1 MDCRTGC
8 GACCIAPAIVM
19 PYHGMPAGKPAGVR
33 CVHLQDDYRCAIFD
47 NPLRPAVCADFLAE
61 PAICGN
67 NAQEA
72 MQILTQL
79 EASSAPMP
87 GLRESRSND

>member
-1 MDCRTGC
+1 VECRTGC

-33 CVHLQDDYRCAIFD
+33 CAHLQVDHACAIFD
-47 NPLRPAVCADFLAE
+47 TPLRPAVCADFLAE
-61 PAICGN
+61 PEICGSS
-67 NAQEA
+67 AQEA

-79 EASSAPMP
+79 EASSAPTP
-87 GLRESRSND
+87 GFGENRADD

>member
-33 CVHLQDDYRCAIFD
+33 CVHLQVDFGCALFD
-47 NPLRPAVCADFLAE
+47 TPLRPAVCADFLPE
-61 PAICGN
+61 PAICGST
-67 NAQEA
+67 AEEA

-79 EASSAPMP
+79 EASSAPISD
-87 GLRESRSND
+87 LREGGQND